1 MKTYQHGWLFNDTN
15 FTLEINT
22 PDVNADQTY
31 SFIIQTTYP
40 DGVMENYVHI
50 TVQPWSIS
58 NWDTWS
64 TVEICSLWVSGYQLS
79 DDSKSWQEIATTENT
94 VTDSTETGDT
104 VTETIGPNYNTTSS
118 TTTAQLTVILWVVCS
133 ISHSFINGS
142 FLLGAFAVINQI
154 QLLLLL
160 PLMAK
165 YMSNKIVN
173 VILSNGSYTFILD
186 FIPILK
192 FKYVEGIMEEFK
204 FSQPK
209 EYLK

>member
-1 MKTYQHGWLFNDTN
+1 
-15 FTLEINT
+15 
-22 PDVNADQTY
+22 
-31 SFIIQTTYP
+31 
-40 DGVMENYVHI
+40 MEDYVYI

-64 TVEICSLWVSGYQLS
+64 TVEICSFCVSGYQLS

-94 VTDSTETGDT
+94 ATNSTETGDT

-173 VILSNGSYTFILD
+173 VILSNGSYTFMLD
-186 FIPILK
+186 FIPIL
-192 FKYVEGIMEEFK
+192 
-204 FSQPK
+204 
-209 EYLK
+209 